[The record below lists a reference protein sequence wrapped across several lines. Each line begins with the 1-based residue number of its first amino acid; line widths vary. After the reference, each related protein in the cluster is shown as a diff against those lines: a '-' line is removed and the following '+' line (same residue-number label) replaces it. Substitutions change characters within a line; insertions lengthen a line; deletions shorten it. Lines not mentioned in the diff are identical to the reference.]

1 MDSTPRSPG
10 AALSPPSA
18 AVATPR
24 DRLLIC
30 GCILLVTALA
40 WVYLIHLARHME
52 SPIDADM
59 MAKMGMATNQPWT
72 ASDVFYTW
80 VMWSVMMIG
89 MMAASTLPV
98 LLLFAGVHAR
108 RAEGGRS
115 LAVLSFGLGYFA
127 VWLGFSACAA
137 MAQWALHQGA
147 LLSSAMATSSTAV
160 GGAILVGA
168 GVYQLSPLKG
178 RCLTGCQSPL
188 GFLMGNWRDGLR
200 GAFAMGMRHGTFCLG
215 CCWALMGVLFVVG
228 VMNLVWVGVLTVFVL
243 IEKIGPTGV
252 RLARTG
258 GAIMIAL
265 GVIMVSTGCSQ
276 AANPMRQSGYSSF
289 RQARGSAGWTF
300 GVRSSRKLEYGA
312 TNGSGADTVYVW

>member
-40 WVYLIHLARHME
+40 CVYLIHLARHME

-59 MAKMGMATNQPWT
+59 MAKMGMATNLAWT

-108 RAEGGRS
+108 RAESGRS

-127 VWLGFSACAA
+127 VWLG
-137 MAQWALHQGA
+137 
-147 LLSSAMATSSTAV
+147 
-160 GGAILVGA
+160 
-168 GVYQLSPLKG
+168 
-178 RCLTGCQSPL
+178 
-188 GFLMGNWRDGLR
+188 
-200 GAFAMGMRHGTFCLG
+200 
-215 CCWALMGVLFVVG
+215 
-228 VMNLVWVGVLTVFVL
+228 
-243 IEKIGPTGV
+243 
-252 RLARTG
+252 
-258 GAIMIAL
+258 
-265 GVIMVSTGCSQ
+265 
-276 AANPMRQSGYSSF
+276 
-289 RQARGSAGWTF
+289 
-300 GVRSSRKLEYGA
+300 
-312 TNGSGADTVYVW
+312 

>member
-1 MDSTPRSPG
+1 MASTPRSPG
-10 AALSPPSA
+10 VALSLPSA

-24 DRLLIC
+24 DRLLIG

-40 WVYLIHLARHME
+40 WVYLIHLARQMG
-52 SPIDADM
+52 SPIDAGM

-89 MMAASTLPV
+89 MMAASTVPV
-98 LLLFAGVHAR
+98 LLLFAGLHAR
-108 RAEGGRS
+108 RAAGGRS

>member
-1 MDSTPRSPG
+1 M
-10 AALSPPSA
+10 
-18 AVATPR
+18 
-24 DRLLIC
+24 
-30 GCILLVTALA
+30 
-40 WVYLIHLARHME
+40 
-52 SPIDADM
+52 
-59 MAKMGMATNQPWT
+59 
-72 ASDVFYTW
+72 
-80 VMWSVMMIG
+80 
-89 MMAASTLPV
+89 
-98 LLLFAGVHAR
+98 
-108 RAEGGRS
+108 
-115 LAVLSFGLGYFA
+115 LSFGLGYFA

-243 IEKIGPTGV
+243 MEKIGPTGV

-265 GVIMVSTGCSQ
+265 GVIMVSTG
-276 AANPMRQSGYSSF
+276 
-289 RQARGSAGWTF
+289 
-300 GVRSSRKLEYGA
+300 
-312 TNGSGADTVYVW
+312 